1 MKDITVLIPL
11 QLASTR
17 VKLKNIKPFYKNL
30 SLFDIKAKQLLEAGI
45 DADNVYISSESEDVE
60 KLTEKYGFHFIKRPI
75 ELTGNNI
82 KQPDLIGHFL
92 ENIEKDENDILW
104 VQVTNPLFDN
114 FREMLSKWDQI
125 KKEGYDSIVAVKT
138 MRHHVVTEKG
148 IPVNF
153 NFGYWHKVSQELPKF
168 YEILWSAF
176 LLKRSSIEKA
186 KYHIGLKPYYMCFD
200 KCITIDIDTNED
212 FELASLIYG
221 ITRG

>member
-114 FREMLSKWDQI
+114 FREMLSK
-125 KKEGYDSIVAVKT
+125 
-138 MRHHVVTEKG
+138 
-148 IPVNF
+148 
-153 NFGYWHKVSQELPKF
+153 
-168 YEILWSAF
+168 
-176 LLKRSSIEKA
+176 
-186 KYHIGLKPYYMCFD
+186 
-200 KCITIDIDTNED
+200 
-212 FELASLIYG
+212 
-221 ITRG
+221 